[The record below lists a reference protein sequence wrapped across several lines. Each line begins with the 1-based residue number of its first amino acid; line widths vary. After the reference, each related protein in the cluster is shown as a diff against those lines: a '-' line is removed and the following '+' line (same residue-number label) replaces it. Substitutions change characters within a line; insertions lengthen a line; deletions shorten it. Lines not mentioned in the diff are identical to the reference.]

1 MKKLTV
7 EIEDGTRTE
16 LMEKVEVKHFCD
28 LAGEV
33 KCALEHFVKLNEG
46 ALIPPVSIRVE
57 EKEVPTGAEAPTGGC
72 D

>member
-16 LMEKVEVKHFCD
+16 LMEKVEVKHLCD
-28 LAGEV
+28 LGNEV
-33 KCALEHFVKLNEG
+33 KCAIEHFVKLNQG

-57 EKEVPTGAEAPTGGC
+57 EKEMPGGTEAPRGGC
-72 D
+72 N